1 MTLKLKTNLKK
12 PVKLTVFFQINLKK
26 KIMTIL
32 VMLLL
37 KMEVAAR
44 VVSEVLEDLVVQI
57 FLTFLRI
64 FLAILEVAEG
74 ALEAETLAT
83 EART

>member
-1 MTLKLKTNLKK
+1 
-12 PVKLTVFFQINLKK
+12 
-26 KIMTIL
+26 MTIL
-32 VMLLL
+32 VMQLL
-37 KMEVAAR
+37 KMEAAAR

-57 FLTFLRI
+57 FLTFLKI
-64 FLAILEVAEG
+64 FLVILEVEEG